1 MLGQMLAVVQ
11 IQVPQLD
18 WASMPRIL
26 ISQVSALFGQVPAY
40 VWVLLIVLLLLGW
53 QRSPFHRTAA
63 TPHNYDP
70 DDYDDGEPDDDEDDF
85 DDER

>member
-1 MLGQMLAVVQ
+1 MLAAVQ

-26 ISQVSALFGQVPAY
+26 ISQVLALFSQMPPY

-53 QRSPFHRTAA
+53 KRGPFRRSVASP
-63 TPHNYDP
+63 PDYGS
-70 DDYDDGEPDDDEDDF
+70 DDYDDVDEDQDEDDF